1 MKDMQVKERVKSGVD
16 KARNVTDKVKKVKM
30 VEKVVYV
37 ILENGTM
44 EIQVQKW

>member
-1 MKDMQVKERVKSGVD
+1 MLKKTQIDIALIGVVERHL
-16 KARNVTDKVKKVKM
+16 KKVKM

-37 ILENGTM
+37 ILENGIM